1 MFSYIFRG
9 GYFMY
14 LRVHFYVKISK
25 VDFDDFAMYVYNII
39 YLSIYTRE
47 APLRGKSQS

>member
-39 YLSIYTRE
+39 YTRE